1 LIIKLLKNILQK
13 KLTKDFLI
21 YGFGSMMVSM
31 SSFLLLPIY
40 IRSMS
45 IEEYGLL
52 SIVLVIPIFLNP
64 LISLSLEGTVI
75 RFYYEW
81 KKKNILK
88 KSIFS
93 IWVFMLTWG
102 ALISFIL
109 LLPFKNILQSFVQSV
124 DYNPFLILIIIIT
137 YLNITYNFV
146 GKILRA
152 KEDPKS
158 FVFISV
164 FSTVLKLLLI
174 IFFVSYMKLESLG
187 ALYGILIS
195 DTIMFF
201 ICLVILLKNIEP
213 SFYFPS
219 FKEVLLFVLPSLP
232 GLILINFGVI
242 LDRFI
247 LDKFFNQ
254 TEIGIYSLSIKI
266 ASLSLI
272 ILTVVQMVI
281 IPYYVKI
288 HERSDG
294 TNKINLINKL
304 AVNIF
309 FVISIFTVLFVPEL
323 GLLLGKEM
331 DSGIFQIIALLA
343 SAYFFQILLFIP
355 NIQFYLSKKLIY
367 TTYSVVFQISSFLL
381 LSFFMV
387 PNYGLN
393 GLAFSLLISNILLLS
408 INSYFGN
415 NVYPLKNSKVVFF
428 SILNIIFL
436 ILVLMY
442 SKNIVEI
449 SFNSF
454 VIKSILIGFCIF
466 LFIKKLTKSF
476 LLKHV

>member
-1 LIIKLLKNILQK
+1 MFKLLKNILQK
-13 KLTKDFLI
+13 KITKDFLI
-21 YGFGSMMVSM
+21 YGFGSMVASM

-52 SIVLVIPIFLNP
+52 SIVLAIPVFLNP

-81 KKKNILK
+81 KKKKILK

-93 IWVFMLTWG
+93 IWVFLLTWG
-102 ALISFIL
+102 AFISFIL
-109 LLPFKNILQSFVQSV
+109 LFPLKNILQSFVQSV
-124 DYNPFLILIIIIT
+124 DYNPFLILIIILT

-152 KEDPKS
+152 KEDSKS

-201 ICLVILLKNIEP
+201 ICVIILLKNIEP
-213 SFYFPS
+213 SFYFQS
-219 FKEVLLFVLPSLP
+219 FKEVLFFVLPSLP
-232 GLILINFGVI
+232 GIILINFGVI
-242 LDRFI
+242 ADRFL

-272 ILTVVQMVI
+272 ILTIFQMVI

-294 TNKINLINKL
+294 INKINLINKL
-304 AVNIF
+304 AVYIF
-309 FVISIFTVLFVPEL
+309 FIISIFIVLFVPEI
-323 GLLLGKEM
+323 GFLLGKEM
-331 DSGIFQIIALLA
+331 DSNIFQIIALLV
-343 SAYFFQILLFIP
+343 SAYFFQILQFIP
-355 NIQFYLSKKLIY
+355 SIQFYLSKKLIY
-367 TTYSVVFQISSFLL
+367 LTYSVIFQISSFFF
-381 LSFFMV
+381 LSFLMI
-387 PNYGLN
+387 PDYGLN
-393 GLAFSLLISNILLLS
+393 GLAFAFLVSNILILL

-415 NVYPLKNSKVVFF
+415 NVYPLNNSKVVLF
-428 SILNIIFL
+428 SILNIVFL
-436 ILVLMY
+436 ILVFIY

-454 VIKSILIGFCIF
+454 FMKSILTSFCIF
-466 LFIKKLTKSF
+466 LFFRKLTKLF
-476 LLKHV
+476 LFNHV

>member
-1 LIIKLLKNILQK
+1 MFKLLKNILQK
-13 KLTKDFLI
+13 KITKDFLV
-21 YGFGSMMVSM
+21 YGFGSMVTSM
-31 SSFLLLPIY
+31 SSFFLLPIY

-52 SIVLVIPIFLNP
+52 SLVLAIPIFLNP

-93 IWVFMLTWG
+93 IWVFMLMWG
-102 ALISFIL
+102 ALISLIL

-152 KEDPKS
+152 KEDSKS

-201 ICLVILLKNIEP
+201 ICFVILLKNIEP

-219 FKEVLLFVLPSLP
+219 FKEVLLFVVPSLP

-242 LDRFI
+242 ADRFI

-266 ASLSLI
+266 ASLSLV
-272 ILTVVQMVI
+272 ILTVFQLVI

-294 TNKINLINKL
+294 INKINLINKL
-304 AVNIF
+304 SVNIF

-323 GLLLGKEM
+323 GFLLGKEM

-381 LSFFMV
+381 LSFFMI

-393 GLAFSLLISNILLLS
+393 GLAFSLLISNILILS

-428 SILNIIFL
+428 SILNIVFL
-436 ILVLMY
+436 ILLSVY

-454 VIKSILIGFCIF
+454 ILKLILTGFCIF
-466 LFIKKLTKSF
+466 HFFKKLTKLFS
-476 LLKHV
+476 LKDV

>member
-1 LIIKLLKNILQK
+1 MFKLLKNILQK
-13 KLTKDFLI
+13 KITKDFLI
-21 YGFGSMMVSM
+21 YGFGSMVTSM
-31 SSFLLLPIY
+31 SSFFLLPIY

-52 SIVLVIPIFLNP
+52 SIVLAIPIFLNP

-93 IWVFMLTWG
+93 IWVFMLMWG
-102 ALISFIL
+102 ALISCIL

-152 KEDPKS
+152 KEDSKS
-158 FVFISV
+158 FMFISV

-174 IFFVSYMKLESLG
+174 IFFVSFMKLESLG

-201 ICLVILLKNIEP
+201 ICFVILLKNIEP

-219 FKEVLLFVLPSLP
+219 FKEVLFFVLPSLP
-232 GLILINFGVI
+232 GIILINFGVI
-242 LDRFI
+242 ADRFL

-272 ILTVVQMVI
+272 ILTIFQMVI

-294 TNKINLINKL
+294 INKINLINKL

-309 FVISIFTVLFVPEL
+309 FIISIFIVLFVPEI
-323 GLLLGKEM
+323 GFLLGKEM
-331 DSGIFQIIALLA
+331 DSNIFQIIALLA
-343 SAYFFQILLFIP
+343 SAYFFQILQFIP
-355 NIQFYLSKKLIY
+355 SIQFYLSKKLIY
-367 TTYSVVFQISSFLL
+367 LTYSVIFQISSFFF
-381 LSFFMV
+381 LSFLMI
-387 PNYGLN
+387 PDYGLN
-393 GLAFSLLISNILLLS
+393 GLAFAFLVSNILILL

-415 NVYPLKNSKVVFF
+415 NVYPLNNSKVVFF
-428 SILNIIFL
+428 SILNIVFL
-436 ILVLMY
+436 ILVFIY

-454 VIKSILIGFCIF
+454 FIKSILTSFCIF
-466 LFIKKLTKSF
+466 LLFRKLTKLF
-476 LLKHV
+476 LFKHV

>member
-1 LIIKLLKNILQK
+1 MIIKLLKNILQK

-52 SIVLVIPIFLNP
+52 SIILTIPIFLNP
-64 LISLSLEGTVI
+64 IISLSLEGTVI

-81 KKKNILK
+81 EKKKILK

-93 IWVFMLTWG
+93 IWVVMLSWG

-109 LLPFKNILQSFVQSV
+109 LLPFKNILQFFVQSV
-124 DYNPFLILIIIIT
+124 DYNPFLVIIIIIT

-152 KEDPKS
+152 KEDSRS

-174 IFFVSYMKLESLG
+174 IFFVSYMELESLG

-195 DTIMFF
+195 DIIMFF
-201 ICLVILLKNIEP
+201 ICFMILLKNIQP

-219 FKEVLLFVLPSLP
+219 LKEVLFFVIPSLP
-232 GLILINFGVI
+232 GIILINFGVVA
-242 LDRFI
+242 DRFI

-266 ASLSLI
+266 ASLSLV
-272 ILTVVQMVI
+272 ILTVFQLVI

-288 HERSDG
+288 HEKSNG
-294 TNKINLINKL
+294 INKINLINKL
-304 AVNIF
+304 AVGIF
-309 FVISIFTVLFVPEL
+309 FLLSICIVLFVPEL

-331 DSGIFQIIALLA
+331 DSGIFKIIALLA

-355 NIQFYLSKKLIY
+355 DIQFYLSKKLIY
-367 TTYSVVFQISSFLL
+367 LTYSVIIKISSFFL
-381 LSFFMV
+381 LSFLII
-387 PNYGLN
+387 PYYGLN

-454 VIKSILIGFCIF
+454 VIKSILIGFCVF

>member
-1 LIIKLLKNILQK
+1 MFKLLKNILQK
-13 KLTKDFLI
+13 KITKDFLI
-21 YGFGSMMVSM
+21 YGFGSMVTSM

-52 SIVLVIPIFLNP
+52 SIVLAIPIFLNP

-93 IWVFMLTWG
+93 IWVFMLIWG
-102 ALISFIL
+102 AFISFIL
-109 LLPFKNILQSFVQSV
+109 LLPFKSILQSFVQSV

-152 KEDPKS
+152 KEDSKS

-201 ICLVILLKNIEP
+201 ICVVILLKNIEP

-219 FKEVLLFVLPSLP
+219 FREVLFFVLPSLP

-242 LDRFI
+242 ADRFI

-266 ASLSLI
+266 ASLSLV
-272 ILTVVQMVI
+272 ILTVFQLVI

-294 TNKINLINKL
+294 INKINLINKL
-304 AVNIF
+304 TVNIF
-309 FVISIFTVLFVPEL
+309 FVVSIFIVLFVPEI
-323 GLLLGKEM
+323 GFILGKEM
-331 DSGIFQIIALLA
+331 DSNIFQIIALLA

-367 TTYSVVFQISSFLL
+367 TTYSVVFQISSFFL
-381 LSFFMV
+381 LSFLTI

-393 GLAFSLLISNILLLS
+393 GLAFSLLTSNILILS

-428 SILNIIFL
+428 SILNIVFL

-449 SFNSF
+449 NFNF
-454 VIKSILIGFCIF
+454 LIIKSILTGFCIF
-466 LFIKKLTKSF
+466 LFIKKLTKLFS
-476 LLKHV
+476 LKHV